1 VNPLNQIQ
9 VQLFELKNQY
19 TPNHIN
25 MKSKEVASS
34 SGKSMFIV
42 PEDSDDLFTLRRI
55 IKIGNLVV
63 SDTSRVI
70 KFENEYSRPDR
81 ERVKIRVSV
90 KVEKISLDESIDR
103 LRIAGTI
110 IESNNSLVPKGT
122 YHSIIVQIGNNLV
135 VDKGKKWEELELKLL
150 KSNIA
155 GTFIIVAIDTKE
167 AGIAKITGTHLEII
181 PNIYSGQSG
190 KYYIHGAKN
199 NPNIEVFFEE
209 VYLAL
214 HNILNE
220 DGNYKIIIF
229 GPGETKR
236 RLYNFIIDKRSVYKD
251 ISTVIDGIDVAGED
265 GIMVFLRS
273 PSLKEVMSSS
283 KISFVS
289 AILENIM
296 LQVSRG
302 EEKYVMGFREVGE
315 AIKLKSVES
324 LVFSDSIFKDLKE
337 EQIINMLNT
346 AETYGAKVY
355 AVDSSTDIGL
365 RVSAL
370 GGIVALL
377 RYRLR

>member
-1 VNPLNQIQ
+1 
-9 VQLFELKNQY
+9 
-19 TPNHIN
+19 
-25 MKSKEVASS
+25 MKSKEVAST
-34 SGKSMFIV
+34 SGKAMFII
-42 PEDSDDLFTLRRI
+42 PEDSDDLFNLRRI
-55 IKIGNLVV
+55 IKTDNIVV

-90 KVEKISLDESIDR
+90 KVEKIGLDESIDR
-103 LRIAGTI
+103 LRLAGTI
-110 IESNNSLVPKGT
+110 IDSNNNLVPKGT
-122 YHSIIVQIGNNLV
+122 YHSIIVQIGNNIV
-135 VDKGKKWEELELKLL
+135 VDKGKKWEDLDLKLL
-150 KSNIA
+150 KSEVA
-155 GTFIIVAIDTKE
+155 GTFIIVAIDSKE
-167 AGIAKITGTHLEII
+167 AGIAKITGTHLETI

-190 KYYIHGAKN
+190 KYYTHGAKN

-209 VYLAL
+209 AYLAL
-214 HNILNE
+214 HNIVNE
-220 DGNYKIIIF
+220 DGNYKIIVF

-236 RLYNFIIDKRSVYKD
+236 RFYNFIIGKKSGYED
-251 ISTVIDGIDVAGED
+251 IATVIDGIDVAGED
-265 GIMVFLRS
+265 GVMVFLRS
-273 PSLKEVMSSS
+273 SSLKEVMNSS

-289 AILENIM
+289 AILDNIM

-346 AETYGAKVY
+346 AETYGANVY

-377 RYRLR
+377 RYQIR

>member
-1 VNPLNQIQ
+1 
-9 VQLFELKNQY
+9 
-19 TPNHIN
+19 
-25 MKSKEVASS
+25 MKSKEVAST
-34 SGKSMFIV
+34 SGKAMFII

-55 IKIGNLVV
+55 IKTDNIVV

-90 KVEKISLDESIDR
+90 KVEKIGLDESIDR
-103 LRIAGTI
+103 LRLAGTI

-122 YHSIIVQIGNNLV
+122 YHSIIVQIGNNIV
-135 VDKGKKWEELELKLL
+135 VDKGKKWEDLDLKLL
-150 KSNIA
+150 KSDVA
-155 GTFIIVAIDTKE
+155 GIFIIVAIDTKE
-167 AGIAKITGTHLEII
+167 AGIAKITGTHLEVI

-190 KYYIHGAKN
+190 KYYTHGAKN

-209 VYLAL
+209 AYLAL
-214 HNILNE
+214 NNIVNE
-220 DGNYKIIIF
+220 DGNYKIIVF

-236 RLYNFIIDKRSVYKD
+236 RFYNFIIGKKSGYKD
-251 ISTVIDGIDVAGED
+251 MATVIDGIDVAGED
-265 GIMVFLRS
+265 GVMVFLRS
-273 PSLKEVMSSS
+273 SSLKEVMSSS

-289 AILENIM
+289 AILDNIM

-324 LVFSDSIFKDLKE
+324 LVFSNSIFKDLKE

-355 AVDSSTDIGL
+355 AVDSSTDMGL

-370 GGIVALL
+370 GGIVGLL
-377 RYRLR
+377 RYQIR

>member
-1 VNPLNQIQ
+1 
-9 VQLFELKNQY
+9 
-19 TPNHIN
+19 
-25 MKSKEVASS
+25 MKSKEVSNS
-34 SGKSMFIV
+34 SGKAMLII

-55 IKIGNLVV
+55 IKTDNIVV

-70 KFENEYSRPDR
+70 KYEKEYSRPDR

-90 KVEKISLDESIDR
+90 KVEKIALDEAIDR

-122 YHSIIVQIGNNLV
+122 YHSIIVQIGNNIV
-135 VDKGKKWEELELKLL
+135 IDKGKKWEELDLKLL
-150 KSNIA
+150 KSNFS
-155 GTFIIVAIDTKE
+155 GTFVIVAIDTKE

-190 KYYIHGAKN
+190 KYYTQRAKN

-209 VYLAL
+209 VYLGL
-214 HNILNE
+214 YNIVNE

-236 RLYNFIIDKRSVYKD
+236 RFFNFIIGKKSSYKD
-251 ISTVIDGIDVAGED
+251 ILTVIDGIDIAGED
-265 GIMVFLRS
+265 GVMVFLRS
-273 PSLKEVMSSS
+273 PLLKEVMSSS

-289 AILENIM
+289 AILDNIM

-315 AIKLKSVES
+315 AINFKSVES

-346 AETYGAKVY
+346 AETYGANVY

-365 RVSAL
+365 RVTAL

-377 RYRLR
+377 RYQLR

>member
-1 VNPLNQIQ
+1 
-9 VQLFELKNQY
+9 
-19 TPNHIN
+19 
-25 MKSKEVASS
+25 MKSKEVAST
-34 SGKSMFIV
+34 SGKAIFII

-55 IKIGNLVV
+55 IKTGNIVV

-90 KVEKISLDESIDR
+90 KVEKIGLDESIDR
-103 LRIAGTI
+103 LRLAGTI
-110 IESNNSLVPKGT
+110 IESNNTLVPKGT
-122 YHSIIVQIGNNLV
+122 YHSIIVQIGNNIV
-135 VDKGKKWEELELKLL
+135 VDKGKKWEDLDLKLL
-150 KSNIA
+150 KPDVA

-167 AGIAKITGTHLEII
+167 AGIAKITGTHLEVI

-190 KYYIHGAKN
+190 KYYTHGAKN

-209 VYLAL
+209 AYLAL
-214 HNILNE
+214 NNIVNE
-220 DGNYKIIIF
+220 DGNYKIIVF

-236 RLYNFIIDKRSVYKD
+236 RFYNFIIGKKSGYKD
-251 ISTVIDGIDVAGED
+251 MATVIDGIDVAGED
-265 GIMVFLRS
+265 GVMVFLRS
-273 PSLKEVMSSS
+273 SSLKEVMSSS

-289 AILENIM
+289 AILDNIM

-315 AIKLKSVES
+315 AIKLKSIES

-346 AETYGAKVY
+346 AETYGANVY

-370 GGIVALL
+370 GGIVGLL
-377 RYRLR
+377 RYQIR

>member
-1 VNPLNQIQ
+1 
-9 VQLFELKNQY
+9 
-19 TPNHIN
+19 
-25 MKSKEVASS
+25 MKSKEVAST
-34 SGKSMFIV
+34 SGKAMFII

-55 IKIGNLVV
+55 IKTDNIVV

-90 KVEKISLDESIDR
+90 KVEKIGLDESIDR

-122 YHSIIVQIGNNLV
+122 YHSIIVQIGNNIV
-135 VDKGKKWEELELKLL
+135 IDKGKKWEDLDLKLL
-150 KSNIA
+150 KSDVA
-155 GTFIIVAIDTKE
+155 GIFIIVAIDTKE
-167 AGIAKITGTHLEII
+167 AGIAKITGTHLEVI

-190 KYYIHGAKN
+190 KYYTHGAKN

-209 VYLAL
+209 AYLAL
-214 HNILNE
+214 NNLVNE
-220 DGNYKIIIF
+220 DGNYKIIVF

-236 RLYNFIIDKRSVYKD
+236 RFYNFIIGKKSGYKD
-251 ISTVIDGIDVAGED
+251 MATVIDGIDVAGED
-265 GIMVFLRS
+265 GVMVFLRS
-273 PSLKEVMSSS
+273 SSLKEVMSSS

-289 AILENIM
+289 AILDKIM

-302 EEKYVMGFREVGE
+302 EEKYVMGFREVDE

-324 LVFSDSIFKDLKE
+324 LVFSNSIFKDLKE

-355 AVDSSTDIGL
+355 AVDSSTDMGL

-370 GGIVALL
+370 GGIVGLL
-377 RYRLR
+377 RYQIR